1 VVGDYIVC
9 FDPID
14 GSSNIDAAVTTGS
27 IFAVYDPGECEL
39 DFGDDAETMVS
50 KCITNVQQAGDEIRV
65 AGYCMYSSSTVFV
78 LTVRAR
84 PACRVVYGGLSR
96 LSDTCEITFREASVL
111 GKPPVSPQTSRF
123 CEVLGEVI
131 TSHLHLRMGAGMI
144 GRSQV
149 GDGVFG
155 FTLDTVIGEF
165 VMSHERIQI
174 PDPGQRIYSGNQGN
188 IDLWAPELK
197 KYVEEVLQAGPNPYT
212 YRYIGTYAVALSLE
226 LLAT

>member
-1 VVGDYIVC
+1 
-9 FDPID
+9 
-14 GSSNIDAAVTTGS
+14 
-27 IFAVYDPGECEL
+27 
-39 DFGDDAETMVS
+39 
-50 KCITNVQQAGDEIRV
+50 
-65 AGYCMYSSSTVFV
+65 
-78 LTVRAR
+78 
-84 PACRVVYGGLSR
+84 
-96 LSDTCEITFREASVL
+96 
-111 GKPPVSPQTSRF
+111 
-123 CEVLGEVI
+123 
-131 TSHLHLRMGAGMI
+131 MGAGMI